1 MPSYG
6 AWLGV
11 IFGGI
16 FPAVIRVAARNSQ
29 DTRNPEKFLPQTK
42 STKWRKPCPVYRAIV
57 QQLKLPKQKSREL
70 QIPYDNTYQSFRRME
85 RRFKMRAISEL
96 HSSSRSTTDPLGR
109 LQAQT
114 TIINQRNSALL
125 RQFINLYI
133 KREDRIV
140 ENSQPIRS
148 LRNARG
154 VLF

>member
-6 AWLGV
+6 TWLGV

-16 FPAVIRVAARNSQ
+16 CPAVIRVAAGKSR

-57 QQLKLPKQKSREL
+57 RQLKPPKKKSREL
-70 QIPYDNTYQSFRRME
+70 QIPHDNTYQLFRRME
-85 RRFKMRAISEL
+85 RLFKMRAISEL
-96 HSSSRSTTDPLGR
+96 HSSSGSTTDPLGR
-109 LQAQT
+109 LQVQT

-125 RQFINLYI
+125 RQFIILYI

-140 ENSQPIRS
+140 ENLQPISS
-148 LRNARG
+148 LRSARC